1 MFVTHSRYQKYNS
14 GQSTGG
20 NKVSLAIKAA
30 VALGVLSV
38 GIGTPALAENS
49 PGAGLFRSNCV
60 ICHGGDASGNTAL
73 GKKYKVRDLRS
84 PEAQKATDAEWFE
97 LISKG
102 KKPMP
107 AFGGRLKDDQ
117 IRQVISYLRELG

>member
-1 MFVTHSRYQKYNS
+1 MKSS
-14 GQSTGG
+14 
-20 NKVSLAIKAA
+20 
-30 VALGVLSV
+30 
-38 GIGTPALAENS
+38 IGTIAIAGIMFAGLTLPLRAEDS
-49 PGAGLFRSNCV
+49 PGVALFRSNCA

-73 GKKYKVRDLRS
+73 GRKYKVRDLKS

-107 AFGGRLKDDQ
+107 GFADRLKDDQ
-117 IRQVISYLRELG
+117 IHEVISYLRGLGKK